1 MIQQTIN
8 IAGIMEDSIVDGPG
22 LRTAIF
28 AQGCP
33 RRCEGCHN
41 PESWAFGTGTDMTVQ
56 DLFWRVKKNPLV
68 RGVTFSG
75 GEPFSQAEPFTELAK
90 LLKANGYEVA
100 SYTGYTFEELLEN
113 GTPAQKQL
121 LAALDILVDG
131 EFVLA
136 QRNLDLRFRG
146 SENQRILDVPQS
158 LAQGRA
164 VWCTAARWVGERQAL
179 VPGGVVHVKRAG
191 RKLRPGIGF
200 ETHAHEWSSFLYWSC
215 DERTYYSKKYLYAQC
230 G

>member
-22 LRTAIF
+22 ACAQLFLRRAARAGARAATTRKAGRS
-28 AQGCP
+28 A
-33 RRCEGCHN
+33 RAR
-41 PESWAFGTGTDMTVQ
+41 DMTVQ

-164 VWCTAARWVGERQAL
+164 VWCTAARWVGERQA
-179 VPGGVVHVKRAG
+179 
-191 RKLRPGIGF
+191 
-200 ETHAHEWSSFLYWSC
+200 
-215 DERTYYSKKYLYAQC
+215 
-230 G
+230 